1 MAKVTILPGHN
12 LNALAHL
19 AGSNRQNL
27 TLVGD
32 EFDVPD
38 VTQPDLD
45 TALADYIANQTA
57 RDATFVQVQADVE
70 TNRVQDT
77 FDDDERRLLRAFAGL
92 LIDELNT
99 LRTLHGLP
107 DRTSAQLRTSLRNK
121 VANP

>member
-1 MAKVTILPGHN
+1 MATITVLPTFD

-38 VTQPDLD
+38 VSQPDLD
-45 TALADYIANQTA
+45 AALVDYTANQAA
-57 RDATFVQVQADVE
+57 RDSAFVQVRTDAE
-70 TNRVQDT
+70 TSRVQDS
-77 FDDDERRLLRAFAGL
+77 FDDDERRLLRGFAEL

-99 LRTLHGLP
+99 LRTLHSLP
-107 DRTSAQLRTSLRNK
+107 DRTFAQLRTALRNK
-121 VANP
+121 I